1 MSTPAEQV
9 PQAQTTQQPK
19 RWPLVASLQT
29 RDASMP
35 VKWGARLVNAFGEA
49 DPEDKSY
56 WAYKRPGMSPNP
68 FASATGTGIL
78 PAMGSYCYSSSPLNP
93 CLLFVTAGVL
103 YQTSVLGFPFP
114 HLGTI
119 ALGAVDT
126 TAPYFF
132 ETINSSPQT
141 VVLGNGNAAYICT
154 PSTNSFVKITDANFP
169 ASFVPGWV
177 YLDGFLYIMDTLGK
191 IWGTAGQNN
200 AAVWSGTNLILAS
213 SNADA
218 GVALLKQLSYV
229 IALKQW
235 TSQVFYDAGNAT
247 GSPLG
252 VVPDSQ
258 LPLGCFTGSSGQ
270 VIDNTLLWVT
280 TNQTISPQVV
290 QMDNLTPHIVST
302 PSVER
307 ILSHASFTASTLNP
321 LTPGGVL
328 SWVLKLGG
336 HRYYGLTIETLN
348 ITLVYDIDQKLWY
361 IWTDVNGNFWPI
373 QSMTF
378 FPPYILSGSA
388 FSPGFHL
395 AQHLTNGNVYP
406 LDSADTYPT
415 DYGNIVPVDIYT
427 ANIDFGSI
435 RRKMLRTLYFDG
447 DKTAG
452 SMIKVRFSDN
462 DYQTWSNFRDVDLSL
477 KKPRLGPCGTFDHRR
492 AYHIRHQKATAFRL
506 RDMDM
511 QMDIG
516 TL

>member
-9 PQAQTTQQPK
+9 PQAQTTQAPK

-29 RDASMP
+29 RDASVP
-35 VKWGARLVNAFGEA
+35 IKWGARMVNAFGEA

-56 WAYKRPGMSPNP
+56 WAYKRPGMSPTP
-68 FASATGTGIL
+68 FASPTTSNFGS
-78 PAMGSYCYSSSPLNP
+78 GSYVYSSSPLAP
-93 CLLFVTAGVL
+93 VLLFVAGGTL
-103 YQTSVLGFPFP
+103 YQTSILGFPFP
-114 HLGTI
+114 HLVTS
-119 ALGAVDT
+119 AVGAVDT

-132 ETINSSPQT
+132 ETVNSSPQT
-141 VVLGNGNAAYICT
+141 VVLGNGTAAYIYT
-154 PSTNSFVKITDANFP
+154 PSGGSLAKITDVNFP
-169 ASFVPGWV
+169 TQFVPGWV
-177 YLDGFLYIMDTLGK
+177 YLDGFLYIMDIGGK

-200 AAVWSGTNLILAS
+200 AAVWSGTNVILAS

-252 VVPDSQ
+252 IVPDSQ

-270 VIDNTLLWVT
+270 LIDNTLLWVT

-307 ILSHASFTASTLNP
+307 ILSHATFVGQTLNP
-321 LTPGGVL
+321 MTPGGIIT
-328 SWVLKLGG
+328 WILKLGG
-336 HRYYGLTIETLN
+336 HRYYGLTIINLN
-348 ITLVYDIDQKLWY
+348 ITLVYDIDQRLWY
-361 IWTDVNGNFWPI
+361 IWTDVNGNYWPI
-373 QSMTF
+373 ASITF
-378 FPPYILSGSA
+378 FPAYVLSGGA
-388 FSPGFHL
+388 FIPGSHL
-395 AQHLTNGNVYP
+395 AQSLPNSNMYP
-406 LDSADTYPT
+406 LDSADTFPT

-427 ANIDFGSI
+427 SNIDFGSI
-435 RRKMLRTLYFDG
+435 RRKFLRTLYFDG
-447 DKTAG
+447 DKTSG
-452 SMIKVRFSDN
+452 SIIKVRFSDN

-477 KKPRLGPCGTFDHRR
+477 KKPRIGPCGTFDHRR
-492 AYHIRHQKATAFRL
+492 AYHIRHQRATSFRL